1 MANKHRKSLE
11 SGFPETTF
19 RETNIAIVSHVLE
32 FHHIVVVSDL
42 DNNVRVSGGLWIYFE
57 YNQGYHLPFSVI
69 YLSSMQ
75 SRFVVSL

>member
-57 YNQGYHLPFSVI
+57 YNQGNKLKTQFIIYH
-69 YLSSMQ
+69 
-75 SRFVVSL
+75 SL